1 MDDNNC
7 QEISESTRRV
17 RHNRL
22 SQQWECDDNH
32 AILMILI
39 VIQIRDI
46 TDIYIETNQIEMV
59 LVLV

>member
-1 MDDNNC
+1 MLDDNNC
-7 QEISESTRRV
+7 QEISKSARRV

-32 AILMILI
+32 AILMI